1 MHDEPDPPRK
11 FYGFK
16 PSEFEAANEP
26 PRSPS
31 PAADT
36 PPAPDPGIVPVH
48 GDRIDV
54 RELARIATGDG
65 PALGPNTV
73 ANRPNEV
80 HAILRD
86 NLARANAAGLNDVS
100 LRQRRS
106 RRLRDYLIAVTLLNG
121 PLGGAV
127 WFFRREPIM
136 LIPIV
141 AAFIFFN
148 IRFAWH
154 VWAIMDDY

>member
-16 PSEFEAANEP
+16 PNEFEAANEP
-26 PRSPS
+26 PREPT
-31 PAADT
+31 PAT
-36 PPAPDPGIVPVH
+36 PAPIAPDPGIVSVH
-48 GDRIDV
+48 DDRIDV

-65 PALGPNTV
+65 PALGPNAV

-86 NLARANAAGLNDVS
+86 NLDRANTAGLNDVS

-121 PLGGAV
+121 PLGGAA
-127 WFFRREPIM
+127 WFFRREAIT
-136 LIPIV
+136 LV
-141 AAFIFFN
+141 FILAVFVFFN